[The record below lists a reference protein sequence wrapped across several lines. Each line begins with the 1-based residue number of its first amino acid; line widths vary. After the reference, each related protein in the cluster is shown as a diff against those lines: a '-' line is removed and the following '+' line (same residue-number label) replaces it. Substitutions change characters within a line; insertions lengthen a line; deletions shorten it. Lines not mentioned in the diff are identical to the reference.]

1 MPEME
6 LNQMEAFNSLINSI
20 NKNKEI
26 NAIARL
32 EKSHC
37 YTCGGHGFKDKICP
51 ECGLDIRKIKI
62 NSVTQNVAV
71 ISKTLDIP
79 LDYRGLTWSYEQLMD
94 MCQMHC
100 KNPVFQKWAKQL
112 EKIHTFFAKGV
123 IPTKS
128 AIIIAP
134 PATGKVTW
142 AYSCMQLAAA
152 NGLCVAPLLD
162 TQEVKRLIV
171 LAAERPNQRVCN
183 TTYEEY
189 INSDVMFI
197 TVTKTPYR
205 EEAYSVIE
213 EVLDKRSRRGLP
225 TYFISRY
232 NMKTMSKRDW
242 EGNFTYVQDSNPNRN
257 MIKYPVI
264 LQYSYINPNST
275 KGV

>member
-1 MPEME
+1 MLEVD
-6 LNQMEAFNSLINSI
+6 LSQMEAFSSLINSV
-20 NKNKEI
+20 NKDKPTQVE
-26 NAIARL
+26 
-32 EKSHC
+32 EKQEKHHC
-37 YTCGGHGFKDKICP
+37 FTCGGHGFKDKVCP
-51 ECGLDIRKIKI
+51 ECGMDLKKVKL
-62 NSVTQNVAV
+62 NNVTNNVAV
-71 ISKTLDIP
+71 VSKTLGIP
-79 LDYRGLTWSYEQLMD
+79 LDYRGVTWSYEQLMD
-94 MCQMHC
+94 SCQMHC
-100 KNPVFQKWAKQL
+100 KNPVFQKWARQL
-112 EKIHTFFAKGV
+112 EKIHALFAKGV

-134 PATGKVTW
+134 PSTSKVTW

-152 NGLCVAPLLD
+152 NGLSVAPLLD

-171 LAAERPNQRVCN
+171 LAAERPNQRICD

-189 INSDVMFI
+189 IGSDVMFI

-205 EEAYSVIE
+205 EEAYSIIE
-213 EVLDKRSRRGLP
+213 EILDKRSRRGLP

-242 EGNFTYVQDSNPNRN
+242 EGNFVYVQDGNPNRN

-264 LQYSYINPNST
+264 LQYTYINANST